1 MTDDRTQRGGGLG
14 ALRDVARAAYETY
27 RLGGRMVVAAPLL
40 LLIAVLPELLQHA
53 AEIHLGMFDSIDRFR
68 ALSADPL
75 RWSFGYLKVAGF
87 VVAILACARF
97 WAVGSIRRALM
108 IPPAALIRAAA
119 GLIIGFAVA
128 WPFTWLNTQGIAPAI
143 NVPLQILSAVIQ
155 GAFLVYIVGALLEEK
170 AVTPV
175 RAMTSLLPAAVVLTL
190 LAALAFAPAQALHMA
205 NHKLALGQP
214 LPIVWFLMIFDALW
228 VGLFAAL
235 VGSALFVGVRTG
247 LTWRGWTIPPGE
259 LGRSHA
265 VMMSPADN
273 LAGMRRRAAAGSQMA

>member
-1 MTDDRTQRGGGLG
+1 MADGQTQRRGLSG
-14 ALRDVARAAYETY
+14 ALRDIGRAAYETY
-27 RLGGRMVVAAPLL
+27 RLAGRMVVAAPLL
-40 LLIAVLPELLQHA
+40 LLIAVLPELLQHV

-87 VVAILACARF
+87 IVAILAAARF
-97 WAVGSIRRALM
+97 WAVGSIRRTLM
-108 IPPAALIRAAA
+108 IPPSALIRIAA
-119 GLIIGFAVA
+119 GLLVGFAAA

-155 GAFLVYIVGALLEEK
+155 GAFLVYIVAALLEETT
-170 AVTPV
+170 VTPR
-175 RAMTSLLPAAVVLTL
+175 RAITSLLPAAVVLTL
-190 LAALAFAPAQALHMA
+190 LAALAFAPSQALHMA

-214 LPIVWFLMIFDALW
+214 APVVWSLMIFDALW

-247 LTWRGWTIPPGE
+247 LTWRGWTVPPSD
-259 LGRSHA
+259 LHPSSHVRSTSPTGR
-265 VMMSPADN
+265 
-273 LAGMRRRAAAGSQMA
+273 GMRA